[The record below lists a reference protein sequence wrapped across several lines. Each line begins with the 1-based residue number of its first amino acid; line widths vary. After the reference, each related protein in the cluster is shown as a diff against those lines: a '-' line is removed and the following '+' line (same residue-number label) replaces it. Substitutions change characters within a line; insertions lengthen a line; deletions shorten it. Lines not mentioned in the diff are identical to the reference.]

1 VNEGAS
7 EGLGGV
13 EGWDGLWHYYH
24 FAAEDMLGGLVA
36 LGTDA
41 ASETKCSLPE
51 RVMIPWGG
59 YKGYEDVWGMNV
71 MVINGVFSGSKSTS
85 RRLPTDHR

>member
-1 VNEGAS
+1 
-7 EGLGGV
+7 
-13 EGWDGLWHYYH
+13 
-24 FAAEDMLGGLVA
+24 
-36 LGTDA
+36 
-41 ASETKCSLPE
+41 
-51 RVMIPWGG
+51 MIPWGG